1 MLIGGLGTMID
12 KKKIILFGVMV
23 PNSNTTIGTKQRMSR
38 IIIIITRI
46 AQNGQ
51 EIQRNGMIIHVQIT
65 TSIFVKYQVSM
76 LYWHHFY
83 NVHPLRKIQCSRT
96 LKFCERRDYLANE
109 GIDRFLNIFG

>member
-23 PNSNTTIGTKQRMSR
+23 PNSNTKIGTKQRMSR
-38 IIIIITRI
+38 IIIITRI

-51 EIQRNGMIIHVQIT
+51 EIQRNGMIIHVQIK

-96 LKFCERRDYLANE
+96 LKFYERGDYLANK
-109 GIDRFLNIFG
+109 GIDRFLNTSG